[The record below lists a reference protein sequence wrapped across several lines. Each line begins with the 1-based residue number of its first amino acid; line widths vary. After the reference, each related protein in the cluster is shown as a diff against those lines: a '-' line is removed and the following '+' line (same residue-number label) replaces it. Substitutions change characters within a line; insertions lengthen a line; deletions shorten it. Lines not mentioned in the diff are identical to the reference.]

1 MVLRRAKDLRVA
13 DHSLIGQGSS
23 DPFVV
28 IRCDGALAQ
37 SRVVSKNL
45 NPVFDELLSL
55 RVEDGTAPISI
66 EVRDKDMVGSDL
78 LGRVELGA
86 VGSLD
91 ASTDTWY
98 QLCLL
103 YTSPSPRDVEESRMP
118 SSA

>member
-1 MVLRRAKDLRVA
+1 MA

-28 IRCDGALAQ
+28 IRCDGASAQ

-55 RVEDGTAPISI
+55 RVEDATAPISI

-86 VGSLD
+86 VGSLE
-91 ASTDTWY
+91 AGYRYLVSTGSTRSDKTIIEVA
-98 QLCLL
+98 LF
-103 YTSPSPRDVEESRMP
+103 
-118 SSA
+118 